1 MAGENASLALYK
13 SAFTFNHGALV
24 CRGPDMTCYFA
35 FPSSDALRDSSL
47 TLLENFER
55 NVKEPQSTLFI
66 RVAQLFADEV
76 VDMLLLNLVRG
87 SETPH
92 SSAGVIESFAGL
104 IKTTV
109 HGLIKQLL
117 SKMSNDELRPLS
129 SVISDR
135 RLTLSVDG
143 TEKDYICFTMPA
155 DFHARFKRVLESGIK
170 GERNPDELLACME
183 IFSEMAHVAFY
194 EDSIKPLKLG
204 FIGRKLTDVGGAAM
218 RKGAISANRRLV
230 PGLQGQEL
238 IDFCTYFHGFML
250 EA

>member
-1 MAGENASLALYK
+1 
-13 SAFTFNHGALV
+13 
-24 CRGPDMTCYFA
+24 MTCYFA

-55 NVKEPQSTLFI
+55 GAREPQNTLFI

-92 SSAGVIESFAGL
+92 SSASVIESFAGL

-117 SKMSNDELRPLS
+117 SKMSNEEMRPLS
-129 SVISDR
+129 AVISER
-135 RLTLSVDG
+135 RLKLTQDG
-143 TEKDYICFTMPA
+143 TEKDYICFILQP
-155 DFHARFKRVLESGIK
+155 DFHARFKRVLEQGIK

-183 IFSEMAHVAFY
+183 IFSERAHEAFY
-194 EDSIKPLKLG
+194 EESIRPLKLG

-218 RKGAISANRRLV
+218 RKGATSANRRLV
-230 PGLQGQEL
+230 PGLAGQEL
-238 IDFCTYFHGFML
+238 IDFCTYFHGFLL

>member
-1 MAGENASLALYK
+1 
-13 SAFTFNHGALV
+13 
-24 CRGPDMTCYFA
+24 MTCYFA

-55 NVKEPQSTLFI
+55 GAREPQNTLFI

-92 SSAGVIESFAGL
+92 SSASVIESFAGL

-117 SKMSNDELRPLS
+117 SKMSNDEMRPLS
-129 SVISDR
+129 TVIAER
-135 RLTLSVDG
+135 RLTLTQDG
-143 TEKDYICFTMPA
+143 TEKDYICFIMPP
-155 DFHARFKRVLESGIK
+155 DFHARFKSVLEQGIK
-170 GERNPDELLACME
+170 GERHPDELLACME
-183 IFSEMAHVAFY
+183 TFSEMAHEAFY
-194 EDSIKPLKLG
+194 EESIRPLKLG

-218 RKGAISANRRLV
+218 RKGATSANRRLV
-230 PGLQGQEL
+230 PGLAGQEL